1 MPSSL
6 QWRRYFE
13 HNAQE
18 LLEIPWQCGAE
29 LSPAEKTAI
38 DKSLCEFQAGES
50 SEGGHLIRYAQAYAD
65 KTGDQEYVS
74 AIKLLIAEEQR
85 HARDLGRFLTLNNIP
100 LVHTTL
106 TDQVFRKLRNL
117 LGGLEI
123 SVAVLITAEI
133 IAKVY
138 YAVLREATQSQ
149 ILRRLCDQILC
160 DELRHVQ
167 FQADQLSKLRKNRRW
182 LGSTLTGG
190 LQRTLFLGTVLVVWL
205 FHRAAIKRGGM
216 SLIGWWRCCWREF
229 NEAFALL
236 TPTLAALPEESLV
249 RLDADS
255 E

>member
-13 HNAQE
+13 HNAQT
-18 LLEIPWQCGAE
+18 LHEIPWHCGAE
-29 LSPAEKTAI
+29 LSPEEIAAI

-50 SEGGHLIRYAQAYAD
+50 SEGKHLLRYAQVYAD
-65 KTGDQEYVS
+65 KTGDQEYVP
-74 AIKLLIAEEQR
+74 AIKLLIAEEQH

-100 LVHTTL
+100 LVRTTF

-117 LGGLEI
+117 FGGLEI

-138 YAVLREATQSQ
+138 YAVLREATQSL

-182 LGSTLTGG
+182 LGSAVTGG

-205 FHRAAIKRGGM
+205 FHYTVIKRGGM

-229 NEAFALL
+229 NEAFAL
-236 TPTLAALPEESLV
+236 TPTLAALPGESL
-249 RLDADS
+249 